1 MSAGAWAAV
10 ALGGLLGAP
19 ARYLVDRVLAARRPG
34 GLLPIG
40 TLLVNLSGSFLL
52 GLLTGLGLSGQLPSL
67 VGAGIGTGFCGA
79 FTTFSTFAYETVRL
93 LRDGEL
99 VLAAVSVGLSLVLG
113 LGLAATGLLLGL
125 HL

>member
-1 MSAGAWAAV
+1 MSAGLWGAV

-34 GLLPIG
+34 SPLPTG
-40 TLLVNLSGSFLL
+40 TLLVNLSGSLLL
-52 GLLTGLGLSGQLPSL
+52 GLLTGLSLSGRLPSL
-67 VGAGIGTGFCGA
+67 VEAGVGTGFCGA

-93 LRDGEL
+93 VRDGEL
-99 VLAAVSVGLSLVLG
+99 ALAALSVGLSLVLG
-113 LGLAATGLLLGL
+113 LGLAAAGLVVGL